1 MKIESSAFQSN
12 KKIPSLYTCDGE
24 DISPELIF
32 SDVPKDAQ
40 SLVLVVEDPDV
51 PKIIREDGMWNHWL
65 VWNMSPNLDGI
76 GEGEIP
82 QGIVGK
88 NTKGDFRYGGPC
100 PPDKEH
106 RYFFKLYALDIILDL
121 SENASKEK
129 LQRVLGGHIIEEA
142 ELIGLYNRI

>member
-82 QGIVGK
+82 QGVVGK

>member
-82 QGIVGK
+82 QGIV
-88 NTKGDFRYGGPC
+88 DFRYGGPC